1 MTCRKDVTMLGTERN
16 WKELHVAWLRQ
27 REGLPG
33 KLGVRVERNHTE
45 VWGSVGILGIVFVIF
60 C

>member
-1 MTCRKDVTMLGTERN
+1 MTCRKDVTTLGTERN
-16 WKELHVAWLRQ
+16 WKELHVARPRQ
-27 REGLPG
+27 RDGLPG
-33 KLGVRVERNHTE
+33 KLRVGVEHNHTE